1 MPRQKIELPSFNSV
15 AAGQT
20 ATVSVPTG
28 PRYHVIFLKYKSN
41 ANQATI
47 EADLNRLRVKIDGK
61 SQRVATLEQL
71 NKINALNGYSF
82 KPGLIPIFFSE
93 PWRRNVVAED
103 ALAWGTSDVSS
114 FQIEVDIKKGVV
126 APTLEAF
133 AVIDEVKAQ
142 LQNIIKWR
150 SQNISINQTGKN
162 TVSTLPRIRGDIYQ
176 RMHCFEQ
183 AGGDIAGIEVNLDR
197 KEVYTQTDQEND
209 AVLAMRKMTPQDD
222 VFHVIFDET
231 QRIEDGLPLKTD
243 KGEIQDFSVE
253 WTMAVANSFTLLT
266 EVRGAPD

>member
-1 MPRQKIELPSFNSV
+1 
-15 AAGQT
+15 
-20 ATVSVPTG
+20 
-28 PRYHVIFLKYKSN
+28 
-41 ANQATI
+41 
-47 EADLNRLRVKIDGK
+47 
-61 SQRVATLEQL
+61 
-71 NKINALNGYSF
+71 
-82 KPGLIPIFFSE
+82 
-93 PWRRNVVAED
+93 
-103 ALAWGTSDVSS
+103 
-114 FQIEVDIKKGVV
+114 
-126 APTLEAF
+126 
-133 AVIDEVKAQ
+133 
-142 LQNIIKWR
+142 
-150 SQNISINQTGKN
+150 
-162 TVSTLPRIRGDIYQ
+162 
-176 RMHCFEQ
+176 MHCFEQ